1 MSRRP
6 LTIRHRPGRAFLS
19 DRSGVALAMSLIALL
34 AISLLVLA
42 FSALSSSEPT
52 IAHNLLRVAAAR
64 AIAEAGIEHAI
75 WALNP
80 GPEPGRLG
88 YDPGAGPLT
97 APAAAPFDGSRATAL
112 SAAGVPRGV
121 FRTALAPWTRP
132 ATGVVDPWRLRVH
145 AVGWTPTDPVD
156 APGDTRTR
164 AHQRITATLARIRNI
179 AGDARCA
186 LCVRGAAEIG
196 GPVAIDARTAG
207 DDPACGPASR
217 RSRPGMFTA
226 GPMTTGG
233 GAVYG
238 SNQPVSGPS
247 QPNRVSSSP
256 ADVGGPHDILA
267 PGGLDDP
274 AFRDAF
280 DAFALAGYELD
291 ALRRLARSTGTYYR
305 GSVTFDAGH
314 RLPNGI
320 VFVDTVDGQD
330 ATSAGPDGAFA
341 SVTVV
346 GSAASGS
353 GNTFDGWLIVNGSLA
368 ISGPVQINGLVYAI
382 GDIQH
387 TPTGAGRV
395 DGQMI
400 AAHVR
405 HGAAT
410 RISGSGPIG
419 QAVIRMNCAHVKN
432 GGAGTGFLPQTWSM
446 VPGSYTEQSAP

>member
-1 MSRRP
+1 MSHRL
-6 LTIRHRPGRAFLS
+6 LTSRHRAGLALLA
-19 DRSGVALAMSLIALL
+19 DQSGVALAMSLIALL
-34 AISLLVLA
+34 AMSLLVLA

-80 GPEPGRLG
+80 GSEPGRLG
-88 YDPGAGPLT
+88 YDPGTGPLT
-97 APAAAPFDGSRATAL
+97 GAVAAPFDGSRATAL
-112 SAAGVPRGV
+112 SADGVPRGV
-121 FRTALAPWTRP
+121 FRTTLAPWTRP
-132 ATGVVDPWRLRVH
+132 ATGVVDPWRVRVH
-145 AVGWTPTDPVD
+145 AVGWTPTDPV
-156 APGDTRTR
+156 ATPGDTRTR
-164 AHQRITATLARIRNI
+164 AHQRITATLMRVRNI

-196 GPVAIDARTAG
+196 GAVAIDARPADG
-207 DDPACGPASR
+207 DPACGVPSR

-226 GPMTTGG
+226 GPMSMGG

-238 SNQPVSGPS
+238 SNQPATGPS
-247 QPNRVSSSP
+247 HSNRVSTSP

-280 DAFALAGYELD
+280 DAFALATYELD
-291 ALRRLARSTGTYYR
+291 ALRRLARSHGTYYR
-305 GSVTFDAGH
+305 GSVTFDSGH

-330 ATSAGPDGAFA
+330 PSSATPDAAFA

-346 GSAASGS
+346 GSAASGA
-353 GNTFDGWLIVNGSLA
+353 GNTFDGWLVVNGTLA
-368 ISGPVQINGLVYAI
+368 ISGPVQLNGLVYAI

-395 DGQMI
+395 EGQMI

-405 HGAAT
+405 TGAVT
-410 RISGSGPIG
+410 RVSGTGPTG
-419 QAVIRMNCAHVKN
+419 HAVIRMNCAYVKN
-432 GGAGTGFLPQTWSM
+432 GGAGTGFVPQTWS
-446 VPGSYTEQSAP
+446 VVAGSYTEQGAP